1 MSLLSNAEQLFN
13 DYVKL
18 GVPSSSAAALAGVQA
33 YENGPTSLP
42 NPTGDTAGVFGI
54 SQWTPNSSN
63 MGRYNAAVAG
73 ITALSSTGSVNDLSA
88 QEQYTLQEM
97 QQKYP
102 DVYSALMGGT
112 ATTSQIVNQYEAP
125 ASWAAPTEISSA
137 SDLASQVSGGQ
148 ANVSSATP
156 NVATSGAVSDP
167 SSGSGISGSVPQAIV
182 QGADTQG
189 AASTI
194 AGKLYAATIGA
205 TIAALE
211 TWVGSEFLT
220 VAIVVLGIVVAA
232 YGLGLFNK
240 KSLTALVA

>member
-73 ITALSSTGSVNDLSA
+73 ITALSSTGNVNDLSA

-112 ATTSQIVNQYEAP
+112 ATTSQIVNQYEVP
-125 ASWAAPTEISSA
+125 ASWAAPKEISSA

-148 ANVSSATP
+148 ANASSATP
-156 NVATSGAVSDP
+156 DAATGGAA
-167 SSGSGISGSVPQAIV
+167 GSVPAAILK
-182 QGADTQG
+182 GAGIQSAAAT
-189 AASTI
+189 AASKLWASTI
-194 AGKLYAATIGA
+194 GA
-205 TIAALE
+205 SVTALE
-211 TWVGSEFLT
+211 NWVGSEFLT
-220 VAIVVLGIVVAA
+220 IAIVVLGIVVAA

-240 KSLTALVA
+240 KSLEALVA